1 MECGF
6 NHLYTTLGVFMRDV
20 TLCNYGNPKKLKNGL
35 FNFSKLR
42 ILVQMV
48 GYTSSALLIIRPVT
62 HFSLKNY
69 ININVLNII
78 ILLMIGFKLFVVNYG
93 PLKIMSK

>member
-1 MECGF
+1 
-6 NHLYTTLGVFMRDV
+6 
-20 TLCNYGNPKKLKNGL
+20 
-35 FNFSKLR
+35 
-42 ILVQMV
+42 MV
-48 GYTSSALLIIRPVT
+48 GYTSSALLIVRPVT